1 MSQLAFQAFRHRR
14 LLVRQQVRHLVRVQV
29 AVLTDDLRHHALD
42 EQGRVFDLYELR
54 IL

>member
-1 MSQLAFQAFRHRR
+1 MTSFVQAVRHGWM
-14 LLVRQQVRHLVRVQV
+14 LVRQQVRHLVGVQV
-29 AVLTDDLRHHALD
+29 AVVADDLSNHALD